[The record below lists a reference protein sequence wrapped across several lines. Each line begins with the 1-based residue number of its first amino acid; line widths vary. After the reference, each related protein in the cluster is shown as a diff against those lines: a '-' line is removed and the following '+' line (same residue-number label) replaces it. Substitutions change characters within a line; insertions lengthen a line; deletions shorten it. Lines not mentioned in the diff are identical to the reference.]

1 MHWLGFHDPVS
12 AWTHGAW
19 FLLSLPATIWLL
31 SKVRGNVAKQA
42 GFLIFGIGLFVCYG
56 GSMLWH
62 TFHKENLA
70 TLDYIGIFLLIAG
83 TTTAV
88 VVVVLRGVWRW
99 GTLTYVWLMAVT
111 GVVVS
116 LLPTH
121 LPNLVYT
128 GLYLGMGWGM
138 CVCYFELVRVLG
150 QRKMFLVILGGVWYS
165 VGAVLNAIH
174 WPVFAPG
181 IFGSHE
187 LFHVFV
193 MAGSLT
199 HFLFMMQ
206 VLVPFKRPALVV
218 EAVRKRPVPILEPR
232 LALQRLQ
239 GETA

>member
-1 MHWLGFHDPVS
+1 MQGLGFHDPVS

-19 FLLSLPATIWLL
+19 FLLSVPATLWLL
-31 SKVRGNVAKQA
+31 SGVRGNPVKQA
-42 GFLIFGIGLFVCYG
+42 AFAIFGVGLFMCYG
-56 GSMLWH
+56 GSTLWH
-62 TFHKENLA
+62 TFHIEDLA

-88 VVVVLRGVWRW
+88 VLVVLRGAWRW
-99 GTLTYVWLMAVT
+99 GTLTYVWLLAIS

-116 LLPTH
+116 LLPMH

-128 GLYLGMGWGM
+128 CLYLGMGWGM

-150 QRKMFLVILGGVWYS
+150 QRRMFLVILGGVWYS
-165 VGAVLNAIH
+165 VGAVLNAFH
-174 WPVFAPG
+174 WPVLIPG

-193 MAGSLT
+193 MAGSLS

-206 VLVPFKRPALVV
+206 VLTPFRRPAFAEPVVV
-218 EAVRKRPVPILEPR
+218 ERSEPILKPR
-232 LALQRLQ
+232 LALQQLQ
-239 GETA
+239 SETA